1 MAGQVA
7 RLNGKTGN
15 YIQSPYLPGGI
26 GSLSFWT
33 RKWSASDAKFTL
45 QVQISPDGTAWSTID
60 TISGDN
66 AYATYKQSSYFLGNE
81 SNHFVRLYHSGGA
94 VRVLVDDIRIG
105 VFQPRPQVL
114 ATVGLDP
121 PYPSTEDAMRLTADV
136 FSRYGA
142 DILSV
147 TGFYRIATGPW
158 SPTPMQDTGYGSYIA
173 ATEISPLA
181 PGTMLRYYIQVHYAG
196 IGAAPNS
203 SSYTTNT
210 YTSPTLTNYVSSVKK
225 GAVWINEIF
234 YASYDQEFL
243 EQDNEF
249 IELCGLAGT
258 DIGNW
263 KVQLAFGSDTDIA
276 KNNGQ
281 PVYATYTI
289 PANTVFTNQTNG
301 FSFYVIGDQ
310 ELKNSGEPVNQV
322 LNVFVPTNVAPWAD
336 EDRNHV
342 HDNVGVIR
350 LLNQFGH
357 VVYSLSYDGFATGSE
372 RIPQSQLP
380 FNETNSIGL
389 TGTNYSYAGF
399 TWDMG
404 ERTIGQPNGGQ
415 ELTSPPPEEKEY
427 AHAWHTQGLLITP
440 INTNEVMPFYMFDP
454 PNGGHIPALHI
465 YYGFTNAHY
474 PSAKGTLYH
483 RKSGQSGWNQLVMNI
498 RDASLDAE
506 GHAYVRGIIPGRTYQ
521 RLDTIEYVIAADPN
535 KTGISIAYL
544 GSDAGG
550 NNISTIYTNLPN
562 AQAHPF
568 TYQVPIADQIVITN
582 IILQPNG
589 ITLKTIGN
597 DIPEE
602 SPIVRFQVLTTTNL
616 LTDRPLWTPVPF
628 GNTPVDAYGGNVFYV
643 TNNPVVRPKLFYR
656 VDPLWP

>member
-33 RKWSASDAKFTL
+33 RKWGASDANFTL
-45 QVQISPDGTAWSTID
+45 QVQVSPNGTSWTTIANVVAD
-60 TISGDN
+60 AS
-66 AYATYKQSSYFLGNE
+66 YATYQKFSVFLGDETNR
-81 SNHFVRLYHSGGA
+81 FVRLYHSGGA

-105 VFQPRPQVL
+105 ILQPRPQVL
-114 ATVGLDP
+114 ATAGLDP
-121 PYPSTEDAMRLTADV
+121 PDPAIDETMRVTGDV
-136 FSRYGA
+136 ISRYGA

-147 TGFYRIATGPW
+147 TGFYRIASGSW
-158 SPTPMQDTGYGSYIA
+158 SQTPMEATGYGFYA
-173 ATEISPLA
+173 AAAPIPAQS
-181 PGTMLRYYIQVHYAG
+181 PGTMLRYYIQVRYAG

-203 SSYTTNT
+203 TTYTTNIF
-210 YTSPTLTNYVSSVKK
+210 TSPILTNFVATVKK
-225 GAVWINEIF
+225 GTVWINEIF
-234 YASYDQEFL
+234 YAPYRDEW

-258 DIGNW
+258 DIGGW
-263 KVQLAFGSDTDIA
+263 KVQLAFGTDSDIA

-289 PANTVFTNQTNG
+289 PANTKFANQTNDFG
-301 FSFYVIGDQ
+301 FYVIGDQ
-310 ELKNSGEPVNQV
+310 ALKNSGEPVNQV
-322 LNVFVPTNVAPWAD
+322 LNVFVPTNVVLFAD
-336 EDRNHV
+336 QDRNHV

-357 VVYSLSYDGFATGSE
+357 VVYSLSYDGFAAGSE
-372 RIPQSQLP
+372 RIPQGQDP
-380 FNETNSIGL
+380 FGETNSIGL

-399 TWDMG
+399 IWDMDN
-404 ERTIGQPNGGQ
+404 RTIGQPNIGQ
-415 ELTSPPPEEKEY
+415 ELVPPPPEENEY

-440 INTNEVMPFYMFDP
+440 INTNEVPPFCMFHP
-454 PNGGHIPALHI
+454 PNAGHIPNVDI

-474 PSAKGTLYH
+474 PNAKGTLYH
-483 RKSGQSGWNQLVMNI
+483 RKSGQSGWSQLAMSI
-498 RDASLDAE
+498 RDASLDAA
-506 GHAYVRGIIPGRTYQ
+506 GHAYVRGMIPGRTYQ

-535 KTGISIAYL
+535 KSGILTAYL

-550 NNISTIYTNLPN
+550 NNISTTYTNLPN

-568 TYQVPIADQIVITN
+568 TYRVPIADQIVVTN
-582 IILQPNG
+582 FALQTNRIILQ
-589 ITLKTIGN
+589 TIGN
-597 DIPEE
+597 DPVT
-602 SPIVRFQVLTTTNL
+602 PVTRFQVLTTTNL
-616 LTDRPLWTPVPF
+616 LTDRPLWTTNRF
-628 GNTPVDAYGGNVFYV
+628 TNSAADAYGGNIFYV
-643 TNNPVVRPKLFYR
+643 TNNPVVKPKLFYR